1 MKISEVR
8 QLFPGLKDKVF
19 LDAACVSLL
28 PVSSKLAIDNFL
40 DIALH
45 CYAEDASAHHIQMDR
60 MRLEALDE
68 AAKLLQVNV
77 NNLALIESTTFGLNT
92 AANALNLRHGD
103 NVLIADSEFLQV
115 SIPWIKKQQK
125 IGIEI
130 KPVYTQDGKLTIN
143 EFEKRIDKNT
153 KAICVS
159 SVQWCTGYRI
169 DLEALGKLCQQ
180 NNIWLI
186 VDGIHELGAME
197 VNLQKHYV
205 DFYIAGG
212 HKWLN
217 SPLGCGI
224 MYLSDRV
231 LNELSPNSFGYLSLE
246 EPQGGWGTYFRT
258 PSITPF
264 QPFNF
269 SKTAKQFE
277 VGGTSNYI
285 GAIGLGK
292 SISLINQLGIQ
303 SIESRIRE
311 LSNLLHQEL
320 NKLNVC
326 KITQEDE
333 VSQSGITVFSFYNN
347 AEKDLALLKALLE
360 RKIYLS
366 MRYTSNLGGLRVST
380 HFFNNEEDIQKLI
393 HSIRTITN

>member
-1 MKISEVR
+1 
-8 QLFPGLKDKVF
+8 
-19 LDAACVSLL
+19 
-28 PVSSKLAIDNFL
+28 
-40 DIALH
+40 
-45 CYAEDASAHHIQMDR
+45 
-60 MRLEALDE
+60 
-68 AAKLLQVNV
+68 
-77 NNLALIESTTFGLNT
+77 
-92 AANALNLRHGD
+92 
-103 NVLIADSEFLQV
+103 
-115 SIPWIKKQQK
+115 
-125 IGIEI
+125 
-130 KPVYTQDGKLTIN
+130 
-143 EFEKRIDKNT
+143 
-153 KAICVS
+153 
-159 SVQWCTGYRI
+159 
-169 DLEALGKLCQQ
+169 
-180 NNIWLI
+180 
-186 VDGIHELGAME
+186 
-197 VNLQKHYV
+197 
-205 DFYIAGG
+205 
-212 HKWLN
+212 
-217 SPLGCGI
+217 

-333 VSQSGITVFSFYNN
+333 ASQSGITVFSFYNN
-347 AEKDLALLKALLE
+347 AEK
-360 RKIYLS
+360 
-366 MRYTSNLGGLRVST
+366 T
-380 HFFNNEEDIQKLI
+380 
-393 HSIRTITN
+393 